1 MGKDRELAT
10 QEKVLVSKIIEE
22 DADLC
27 LELQLQEA
35 ITASALE
42 STAGGCEADE
52 TNYKVDRLGYDLS
65 LTRLAQE
72 SEDRLLA
79 QKLVNDGKK
88 DLDLLLSD
96 KKLVH
101 GMMQGGDKPSKKKGH
116 EKAKTMPVYSSSIHE
131 TFRLY
136 SKGLVSEGHLKD
148 ETRLFGGFGAS
159 ICDSYDHPL
168 VEMKKALGDELL
180 ALPEAVELTAIIH
193 VLGWSLDLDLR
204 RVTLYCDDSNILA
217 YVTGKTQSEDSTI
230 AKLVEEVTSL
240 QSRFL
245 SFKALPVRRDIISL
259 VKLAKDAITSQ
270 TRWIEDGVEWETCPI
285 CYDYSQPQEMYEVP
299 TCFHRVCMV
308 CMRKQV
314 TGLLHNWKGTQ
325 CPCCMTEIRIEDCKP
340 IADPAQV
347 NLMIERKREDMINI
361 ADRVYCPN
369 PSCSFLMSKRPL
381 LMETRRVFLDAAES
395 GARKCMECGF
405 CFCINCATKW
415 HYDLTCLQFRKT
427 KAYKNSDR
435 SDFEAAAER
444 YGWKTCSVC
453 QTTVELAE
461 GCKHMTC
468 R

>member
-10 QEKVLVSKIIEE
+10 QEKVLVIEE

-27 LELQLQEA
+27 FSLQLQEA

-79 QKLVNDGKK
+79 QKLV
-88 DLDLLLSD
+88 
-96 KKLVH
+96 H

-116 EKAKTMPVYSSSIHE
+116 EKAKTMPVYSSSTHE

-193 VLGWSLDLDLR
+193 VLEWSLDLDLR

-217 YVTGKTQSEDSTI
+217 YV
-230 AKLVEEVTSL
+230 
-240 QSRFL
+240 RFL
-245 SFKALPVRRDIISL
+245 LSFFLSL
-259 VKLAKDAITSQ
+259 FRMHITIHVIQ
-270 TRWIEDGVEWETCPI
+270 
-285 CYDYSQPQEMYEVP
+285 
-299 TCFHRVCMV
+299 
-308 CMRKQV
+308 K
-314 TGLLHNWKGTQ
+314 
-325 CPCCMTEIRIEDCKP
+325 
-340 IADPAQV
+340 
-347 NLMIERKREDMINI
+347 KRE
-361 ADRVYCPN
+361 
-369 PSCSFLMSKRPL
+369 
-381 LMETRRVFLDAAES
+381 
-395 GARKCMECGF
+395 
-405 CFCINCATKW
+405 
-415 HYDLTCLQFRKT
+415 
-427 KAYKNSDR
+427 
-435 SDFEAAAER
+435 
-444 YGWKTCSVC
+444 
-453 QTTVELAE
+453 
-461 GCKHMTC
+461 
-468 R
+468 